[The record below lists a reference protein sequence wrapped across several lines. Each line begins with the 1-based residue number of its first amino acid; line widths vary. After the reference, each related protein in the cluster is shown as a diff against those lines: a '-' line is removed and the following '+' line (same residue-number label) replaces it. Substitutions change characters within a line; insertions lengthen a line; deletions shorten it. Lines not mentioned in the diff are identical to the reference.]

1 MCKESFPN
9 RRNDEKIFAGKA
21 DGRLIDDSLFSV
33 QGKVVIVAGAG
44 GGLGSEISR
53 ALQAR
58 QARLVLFDIDDA
70 RLRTVADDCPG
81 AEILNADIRDEV
93 ALRTVIERAQK
104 KFERIDGVINAAGL
118 LPIATA
124 VSFDES
130 IFRECMEVN
139 VTGAFLLSR
148 VAAEAMAETGGRI
161 IHLASVSS
169 QVANAQ
175 YAAYASSKAALS
187 QLVRVLAREWAALN
201 ITVNA
206 IGPALTATPLTDD
219 YLADPE
225 FRANAVAAIPMG
237 RLGEPEDLLGTV
249 VLLLA
254 AGGSFITGQ
263 TIYVDG
269 GRTLV

>member
-1 MCKESFPN
+1 M
-9 RRNDEKIFAGKA
+9 
-21 DGRLIDDSLFSV
+21 IDDSLFTVRDS
-33 QGKVVIVAGAG
+33 VVIVAGAG

-53 ALQAR
+53 ALHAR
-58 QARLVLFDIDDA
+58 KSRLVLFDVDDA
-70 RLRTVADDCPG
+70 RLQTIADDCPG
-81 AEILNADIRDEV
+81 AKILNADIRDEN
-93 ALRTVIERAQK
+93 ALRSVISQAQQ
-104 KFERIDGVINAAGL
+104 KFGRIDGVINAAGL
-118 LPIATA
+118 LPIAA
-124 VSFDES
+124 ALNLEKL

-169 QVANAQ
+169 KVANAN

-187 QLVRVLAREWAALN
+187 QLVRVLAREWASLN

-206 IGPALTATPLTDD
+206 IGPAMTATPLTDD
-219 YLADPE
+219 YLANPR
-225 FRANAVAAIPMG
+225 FRDNAVAVIPMG
-237 RLGEPEDLLGTV
+237 RLGKPEDLLGAV

-254 AGGSFITGQ
+254 TGGAFITGQ

>member
-1 MCKESFPN
+1 M
-9 RRNDEKIFAGKA
+9 
-21 DGRLIDDSLFSV
+21 IDDPLFGL
-33 QGKVVIVAGAG
+33 QAKVVIIAGAG
-44 GGLGSEISR
+44 GGLGGEIAR
-53 ALQAR
+53 TLHAR
-58 QARLVLFDIDDA
+58 QTRLVLFDVDDA
-70 RLRTVADDCPG
+70 RLRAIAEDCPG
-81 AEILNADIRDEV
+81 AESLTADIRDEV
-93 ALRTVIERAQK
+93 AMRAVVEKTRQK
-104 KFERIDGVINAAGL
+104 FGRIDGVVNAAGL
-118 LPIATA
+118 LPIAA
-124 VSFDES
+124 S
-130 IFRECMEVN
+130 ITLEASVFRECLDVN

-169 QVANAQ
+169 QVSNAN

-187 QLVRVLAREWAALN
+187 QLVRVLAREWAGLN

-225 FRANAVAAIPMG
+225 FRSQAVAAIPMG
-237 RLGEPEDLLGTV
+237 RLGEPEDLVGTV

-254 AGGSFITGQ
+254 VGGAFITGQ